1 MNSKTCNFVC
11 LFHLLI
17 SSTSIMDYILVCIGQ
32 FVAVTSSE
40 FTIDIC
46 CQKLLDVPQ
55 DINNSITSLDLKW
68 NRIRQIM
75 ENAFDD
81 LYLLEFL
88 NLDFN
93 KVSYISPKAFR
104 NNHVLHYIKLYDH
117 RLMAIPEQFGEAAD
131 SLVRLEMKV
140 RSKHILQ
147 SVNFTDYPLLEW
159 VSFTKSAPANGVIT
173 LKNLPSLKLWYGEH
187 CALTSFPNF
196 SEAPHLEKA
205 NLHTGFFPLIPQ
217 EYLAGSTKLKHLNLP
232 NGQLNRLP
240 GMKNMVS
247 LLLLNIQNNKLTT
260 LPDLYHLP
268 LRSVTMLHNPWVCDV
283 ALCWVR
289 MWPFIKKSSIV
300 TVSMDPICNLPTE
313 AAGTPLMERHPVDME
328 CYKGKFKNIKYVPYN
343 IYWTNIL
350 QSKDI
355 TYWDINTF

>member
-46 CQKLLDVPQ
+46 CQKLFDVPQ

-104 NNHVLHYIKLYDH
+104 NNHVLHHIKLYDH

-131 SLVRLEMKV
+131 SLMRLEMKG

-173 LKNLPSLKLWYGEH
+173 LKKS
-187 CALTSFPNF
+187 T
-196 SEAPHLEKA
+196 
-205 NLHTGFFPLIPQ
+205 IP
-217 EYLAGSTKLKHLNLP
+217 EV
-232 NGQLNRLP
+232 
-240 GMKNMVS
+240 MVWWT
-247 LLLLNIQNNKLTT
+247 LCLNILPQFLGGTT
-260 LPDLYHLP
+260 SGEGKPAH
-268 LRSVTMLHNPWVCDV
+268 RV
-283 ALCWVR
+283 
-289 MWPFIKKSSIV
+289 F
-300 TVSMDPICNLPTE
+300 
-313 AAGTPLMERHPVDME
+313 PVDTSRISGWLDQVE
-328 CYKGKFKNIKYVPYN
+328 TPASSQWAAKPSAWYEEHGLTVV
-343 IYWTNIL
+343 T
-350 QSKDI
+350 
-355 TYWDINTF
+355 